1 MTTIA
6 NRPAGLV
13 ALDRVNDMLRPMAR
27 GLTFSR
33 DTRTGETV
41 VRVVDTQTNEVVRQI
56 PNEDAIAI
64 ARALD
69 RVQGMFVQVR
79 A

>member
-1 MTTIA
+1 MTTIV
-6 NRPAGLV
+6 NRPALA
-13 ALDRVNDMLRPMAR
+13 ALDRVSDMLRPMAR
-27 GLTFSR
+27 GLTFDR
-33 DTRTGETV
+33 DSATGETV
-41 VRVVDTQTNEVVRQI
+41 VRVVDTQTNEVLRQI

-69 RVQGMFVQVR
+69 RLQGLFIRVK